1 MKNITFI
8 LSYMK
13 KYWVWV
19 AITIGVTLVLVAVQ
33 LLAPWM
39 IKQLIELVTHS
50 EGENLDRITRLAL
63 MVLLIYA
70 ARGVFQ
76 FLRSYIAHKAGWG
89 VVADVRR
96 DVYDHL
102 QQQSLRFYENR
113 QTGELMSRMVNDT
126 DKFEHL
132 ISHAFPDTIVNV
144 LSLAGVSMV
153 LFSMSPRLMLLSL
166 VPVPLVIFAVRGFA
180 KYVKPAFRERQE
192 DLAVLNANLQD
203 NISGIREIQAFNQ
216 EHNESKNIWKR
227 IIKFRDSNLKALR
240 LMATFSPLVE
250 FTSSLGTI
258 VVVYVGGRLAFND
271 LLSVAELVAFFLYL
285 EMFYQPIRA
294 LTQAWEHTQEA
305 VVGAERV
312 GELLN
317 IVPEV
322 LDPKHPQQISQPLKG
337 EILFDD
343 VSFHYNQGTDV
354 LKNIDISMPPKSMT
368 ALIGP
373 TGVGKTTV
381 ASLIPRF
388 YDVVQGRILVDG
400 MDIRNIPVRQ
410 LRQNISIVLQDVFL
424 FNGSLKENILFGNP
438 SATDEEVVEA
448 AKIANAHEF
457 IEQCPE
463 GYETLIGERGI
474 KLSGGQK
481 QRISI
486 ARAILKDAP
495 ILILDE
501 ATSAVDTAT
510 EKLIQDALDKL
521 MQGRTTLVVAHRLS
535 TIRKADQII
544 VLEEGEI
551 RETGT
556 HDELLEKE
564 GLYFQLNTVQ
574 TSL

>member
-1 MKNITFI
+1 MKNIAFI
-8 LSYMK
+8 LSYIT
-13 KYWVWV
+13 KYWIWV
-19 AITIGVTLVLVAVQ
+19 AITILVTLALVGVQ

-39 IKQLIELVTHS
+39 IKQLIETVTNS
-50 EGENLDRITRLAL
+50 EGSDLDRITVLAVTIL
-63 MVLLIYA
+63 AVYA

-76 FLRSYIAHKAGWG
+76 FLRSFIAHKAGWG

-132 ISHAFPDTIVNV
+132 ISHAFPDTIVNI
-144 LSLAGVSMV
+144 LSLVGVSIV

-166 VPVPLVIFAVRGFA
+166 VPIPLVMLSVRSFA
-180 KYVKPAFRERQE
+180 KYVRPAFRERQE

-216 EHNESKNIWKR
+216 EHNESKNIWRR

-258 VVVYVGGRLAFND
+258 IVVYVGGRLAFGGT
-271 LLSVAELVAFFLYL
+271 LSIAELVAFFLYL

-312 GELLN
+312 AELLD
-317 IVPEV
+317 ITPEV
-322 LDPKHPQQISQPLKG
+322 LDPKHPEHLASPVNGDIF
-337 EILFDD
+337 FDD
-343 VSFHYNQGTDV
+343 VFFHYNEGSDV
-354 LKNIDISMPPKSMT
+354 LKNINLSMPPKSMT

-373 TGVGKTTV
+373 TGVGKTTI

-388 YDVVQGRILVDG
+388 YDVIEGKIMIDGRDV
-400 MDIRNIPVRQ
+400 RNVPVRE
-410 LRQNISIVLQDVFL
+410 LRKNISIVLQDVFL
-424 FNGSLKENILFGNP
+424 FNGTLMDNILFGNP
-438 SATDEEVVEA
+438 KASTEEVIEA

-457 IEQCPE
+457 ILECPD
-463 GYETLIGERGI
+463 GYDTLIGERGI

-486 ARAILKDAP
+486 ARAILKNAP

-510 EKLIQDALDKL
+510 EKLIQDALDHL
-521 MQGRTTLVVAHRLS
+521 MRGRTTVVIAHRLS

-544 VLEEGEI
+544 VLEDGEI
-551 RETGT
+551 KETGT
-556 HDELLEKE
+556 HDQLMEQE
-564 GLYFQLNTVQ
+564 GLYYELTTVQ
-574 TSL
+574 SSL